1 MIQHMRKIFVCFLC
15 VCSVLVIACTAQ
27 AASSRLPEEVL
38 DVLETKW
45 PDWQIPTV
53 TYKSSDGKYI
63 ADNTPASYYY
73 DEHGHAAAFAVLSKD
88 GRNRLVILEK
98 KGGTWKVVGN
108 STSAVFQGK
117 WIPFISCEIY
127 GQFDFYYS
135 YHPYEEP
142 IYYVFE
148 RKNDGHW
155 YLTQYDYSSDK
166 DGRVRISVASD
177 CLTYKT
183 ESNGNKS
190 TKVYG
195 VFANQFSQFSLSNL
209 PLTISEARTA
219 LTNPPKIPSGT
230 LTAERIKFSSGKK
243 YPVYQGPGK
252 EYGRA
257 ANGKASVST
266 NDWIQVFGEEN
277 GYIMIQYDIS
287 KNQYRIGWIES
298 KALPS
303 GKKVVEFAFQP
314 VQGFLPQET
323 HLTDDPLNSEKVVLT
338 LTEGTTV
345 KWLASMGDWAYVET
359 TSGTLIRGFVPK
371 DSIAIH
377 TFSEQYD
384 AADNVEFDPAPA
396 IESGDRIYVILSSA
410 LSDPSTH
417 TELFSDSKY
426 RGIIALIEAE
436 GITIPDE
443 LHNQSDVYIY
453 DASMRLL
460 EAEWGPYH
468 SWSIEQK
475 HQFDLLM
482 VSAKQIP
489 YCFNLLPS
497 DTELSQEA
505 ALGKALQAISERY
518 GVTVD
523 VTKTPNEV
531 VFSYYLADAKTHKAM
546 WRIGVTDQ
554 DAAYTVHLLDG
565 EVILCKQERMTSN
578 LDLEYDTLCAEK
590 GAFFTWNLEDK
601 MHYAQSLPVKLA
613 AAEKSGTHPMNENDL
628 VAIAN
633 YGFCLPTAE
642 CISQDDAYQIAV
654 AATSQE
660 YGLPEGWEAQ
670 SEVYYSFFFK
680 PETGYTW
687 RVIFWKTGNAS
698 YPSGVV
704 DLDALTGDIIRI
716 DKNGTM
722 PNENIPWADRI

>member
-1 MIQHMRKIFVCFLC
+1 MHKILACCLCFC
-15 VCSVLVIACTAQ
+15 VLFCSCSTASAATSKLPKDVLEA
-27 AASSRLPEEVL
+27 
-38 DVLETKW
+38 LETKW
-45 PDWQIPTV
+45 PNWEVASV
-53 TYKSSDGKYI
+53 TYKTSDDKYS
-63 ADNTPASYYY
+63 DEKTPASYYY
-73 DEHGHAAAFAVLSKD
+73 DEHGHAAAFVVLSK
-88 GRNRLVILEK
+88 GTSNRLVLLEK
-98 KGGTWKVVGN
+98 KSGTWKVVGS
-108 STSAVFQGK
+108 STSAVFQGN
-117 WIPFISCEIY
+117 WIPSISCETY

-135 YHPYEEP
+135 YRPYEEP
-142 IYYVFE
+142 IHYVFE

-155 YLTQYDYSSDK
+155 YLTQYDYNSEK
-166 DGRVRISVASD
+166 DGRVCISVASD

-183 ESNGNKS
+183 ERNGNKS

-209 PLTISEARTA
+209 PMTSSEARTS
-219 LTNPPKIPSGT
+219 LTNPPTSPDGT
-230 LTAERIKFSSGKK
+230 LTAERIKFGSGKK
-243 YPVYQGPGK
+243 YPVYQGPGT

-489 YCFNLLPS
+489 YCFNLLPG

-660 YGLPEGWEAQ
+660 YRLPEGWEAQ

-722 PNENIPWADRI
+722 PNEYIPWADRI